1 MNVQKIIIHCINNV
15 IHRDIL
21 IKEGRYI
28 LVCISFYL
36 CSSLRLSDIR

>member
-1 MNVQKIIIHCINNV
+1 MNVQKIIIHCIDNV

-28 LVCISFYL
+28 LEYFNL
-36 CSSLRLSDIR
+36 CMYIFLFMF